1 MNNKSWKLDIE
12 EDPETGDA
20 ILILPPEFLEEV
32 GWAEG
37 DVLNWES
44 NEDGTWLLTK
54 KLVLPMPGTMGSAVL
69 TFDIETEMN
78 EKLSEVMDITQEE
91 CAEVIQAI
99 SKIRRFGLD
108 NHKSGE
114 TCTNAQHLEEELGD
128 LLAMI
133 DLLKSMNIVSDQG
146 LNAAKQA
153 KIEKL
158 KKWSKIYE

>member
-1 MNNKSWKLDIE
+1 MNNKSWTLDIE
-12 EDPETGDA
+12 EDPENGDA
-20 ILILPPEFLEEV
+20 ILNLPPDLLDAV
-32 GWAEG
+32 GWVEG
-37 DVLNWES
+37 DVLDWED
-44 NEDGTWLLTK
+44 NKDGTWTLTK
-54 KLVLPMPGTMGSAVL
+54 KLILPMPGTAGSAIL
-69 TFDIETEMN
+69 TFDTETKMN

-99 SKIRRFGLD
+99 SKIRRFGLE
-108 NHKSGE
+108 NHKYGE
-114 TCTNAQHLEEELGD
+114 TYTNAQHLEEELGD

-133 DLLKSMNIVSDQG
+133 DLLKSMGIVSDEG

>member
-1 MNNKSWKLDIE
+1 MNNKSWTLDVD

-20 ILILPPEFLEEV
+20 ILNLPPDLLEAV
-32 GWAEG
+32 GWVEG
-37 DVLNWES
+37 DVLDWED
-44 NEDGTWLLTK
+44 NKDGSWTLTK

-69 TFDIETEMN
+69 TFDTENKMN

-99 SKIRRFGLD
+99 SKIRRFGLE
-108 NHKSGE
+108 NHKYGE
-114 TCTNAQHLEEELGD
+114 TYTNAQHLEEELGD

-133 DLLKSMNIVSDQG
+133 DLLKSMNIVSDEG